1 MVEGRVVAVLRS
13 VEGLDELDEPW
24 WAVEDVEDVLVVN
37 VQWIGIEY
45 ATGMTD
51 RPEELQ
57 ILSTQLGSRA
67 MVPPK
72 AVSTRR
78 LGKWWSFHPPPTVH
92 RFISRHLATRKPLH
106 Y

>member
-1 MVEGRVVAVLRS
+1 MLRS